1 MDNVSIGLVFTLSGL
16 NETMNHRVIVFSLTL
31 LWYCII
37 LFVNVSVII
46 TIITDENLHEP
57 MYILLCN
64 FCING
69 LYGTTGFYP
78 KFLSDLLSSSHVISY
93 AGCLIQ
99 AFVVY
104 SFALGDISIL
114 AAMAYDRYLA
124 ICRPLQYHSV
134 MTKKRLCELVLFS
147 WITPLFIFSINI
159 LLTSRLK
166 LCGSNIQR
174 LMCINWMIVKLACSN
189 TGTASN
195 SVIAYLSMCIYLC
208 HCVFITWSY
217 VHLMKT
223 CVQSKEDRAKF
234 MQTCVPH
241 LISLVT
247 FLVTI
252 VFHFM
257 HMRFG
262 SKDLPQ
268 ILQDFIAVEFLL
280 IPPIMNPLIYG
291 FKLTKLRNRIL
302 ALVYVRRK

>member
-1 MDNVSIGLVFTLSGL
+1 MDNVSMGLVFTLSGL

-114 AAMAYDRYLA
+114 TAMAYDRYLA

-147 WITPLFIFSINI
+147 WIMPLFIFSINI

-302 ALVYVRRK
+302 ALESK

>member
-1 MDNVSIGLVFTLSGL
+1 MCYVLVEEQEGQIPTG
-16 NETMNHRVIVFSLTL
+16 RLTL

-57 MYILLCN
+57 MCILLCN
-64 FCING
+64 FCISG
-69 LYGTTGFYP
+69 LYGTTGFSP

-93 AGCLIQ
+93 AGCLFQ

-104 SFALGDISIL
+104 SFALSDISIL
-114 AAMAYDRYLA
+114 AAVAYNRYLA

-134 MTKKRLCELVLFS
+134 MTKKRLCELLFS
-147 WITPLFIFSINI
+147 WIMPLFIFSINI

-195 SVIAYLSMCIYLC
+195 SVIAYLSVCIYLC

-217 VHLMKT
+217 VYLMKT
-223 CVQSKEDRAKF
+223 CVQSKEDRTKF

-257 HMRFG
+257 HMQFG

-268 ILQDFIAVEFLL
+268 ILQDFIAIEFLL
-280 IPPIMNPLIYG
+280 IAPVMNPLIYG
-291 FKLTKLRNRIL
+291 FKLTKLSRWPFRFDQIL
-302 ALVYVRRK
+302 G